1 VPAGLRCILMLSPCP
16 ECAYPLWSEVR
27 RHGAF
32 RFVVY
37 FDNDERSGTY
47 AEQVRVCPDCGSGL
61 ASHATDRHGLSLR
74 ARVRRLVVYRD
85 PHLR

>member
-1 VPAGLRCILMLSPCP
+1 MLSPCP
-16 ECAYPLWSEVR
+16 ECAYSLWSEVR
-27 RHGAF
+27 CHRAF

-47 AEQVRVCPDCGSGL
+47 AKHVRVCPDCGSGL
-61 ASHATDRHGLSLR
+61 ASHATDGHGLALQY
-74 ARVRRLVVYRD
+74 RVRRLAVYRD